1 MPCRR
6 QSRIL
11 LIAGNLL
18 LVAAVFVP
26 WLQLSASFSSPFAIN
41 AFSPCIA
48 IFAFVFLHQ
57 TINMLS
63 VLSALYLALF
73 TLVAYSSVGLWSLP
87 PETPMARFPLVV
99 FSLLLLGV
107 TVFSLTLLPI
117 GLMFAAYHVA
127 WGVGGALVP
136 LGLGCIYAGSELLAR
151 RQRRARSD
159 VG

>member
-1 MPCRR
+1 MPRR

-26 WLQLSASFSSPFAIN
+26 WLQLSASFSSPGAIN
-41 AFSPCIA
+41 GFSPWIA
-48 IFAFVFLHQ
+48 VFSLGLLHQ
-57 TINMLS
+57 TVNMLS
-63 VLSALYLALF
+63 VLGALYLALF
-73 TLVAYSSVGLWSLP
+73 ALVAYSSIGLWSLP

-107 TVFSLTLLPI
+107 TVFSLTMLPI
-117 GLMFAAYHVA
+117 GLMFASYHVA

-151 RQRRARSD
+151 RRSRARSD